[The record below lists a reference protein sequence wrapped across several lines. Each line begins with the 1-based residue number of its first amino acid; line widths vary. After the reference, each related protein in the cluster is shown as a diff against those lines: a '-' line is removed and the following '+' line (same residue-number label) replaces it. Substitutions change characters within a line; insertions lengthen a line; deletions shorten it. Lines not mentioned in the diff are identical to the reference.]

1 VQFVGLGK
9 YVSILLKTF
18 ITHAATA
25 TTCAYQNTRAASPT
39 FHSAFNPPV
48 SIQTASHVP
57 KTTTSLSYRY
67 NTNLISPASHR
78 TPYIVSLSYHIAAVS
93 IIHPSTSSQPTTT
106 SASTFAGPQCTGS
119 MCDEVVVFQPWT
131 PHAKHWIAARKNTCR
146 GGGWCRDADM
156 DDGDSCFERWCAT
169 DDRRHLRV
177 CLGKC
182 WYVKMRTG

>member
-9 YVSILLKTF
+9 YVGILLKTF

-93 IIHPSTSSQPTTT
+93 IIHPS
-106 SASTFAGPQCTGS
+106 
-119 MCDEVVVFQPWT
+119 
-131 PHAKHWIAARKNTCR
+131 R
-146 GGGWCRDADM
+146 
-156 DDGDSCFERWCAT
+156 SC
-169 DDRRHLRV
+169 HLRIV
-177 CLGKC
+177 QQQHLLLHLPVRNALEACAMRWWCFSLGRR
-182 WYVKMRTG
+182 MRSTG